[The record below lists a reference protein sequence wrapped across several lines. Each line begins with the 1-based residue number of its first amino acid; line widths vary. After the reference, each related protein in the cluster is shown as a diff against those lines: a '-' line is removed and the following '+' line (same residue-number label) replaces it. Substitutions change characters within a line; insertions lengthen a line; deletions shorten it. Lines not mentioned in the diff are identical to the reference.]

1 MSNNLETQNFELFV
15 GLSEEE
21 QETVTG
27 GGRSSM
33 GLYDFIIKMTNIR
46 TFANSETTYSDGIHS
61 GSSSQQTGY
70 MLSELSFGFS
80 GGGFN
85 GGGGRRQRKSKGLG
99 SGSFLNMLFGLLS
112 LL

>member
-1 MSNNLETQNFELFV
+1 MSNNLERKNFELFV
-15 GLSEEE
+15 GLSEED

-27 GGRSSM
+27 GGRSSI
-33 GLYDFIIKMTNIR
+33 GLYDFVIQMTNIR

-61 GSSSQQTGY
+61 GSSRQQTGY
-70 MLSELSFGFS
+70 MLSELSF
-80 GGGFN
+80 GFN

-99 SGSFLNMLFGLLS
+99 GGSFLNMLFGLLS